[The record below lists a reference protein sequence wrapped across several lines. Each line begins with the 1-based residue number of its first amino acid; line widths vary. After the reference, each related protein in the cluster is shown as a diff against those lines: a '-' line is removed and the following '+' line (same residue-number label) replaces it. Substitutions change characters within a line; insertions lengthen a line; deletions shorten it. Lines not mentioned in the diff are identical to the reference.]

1 VSIDAIFLAKREIIT
16 RLQKMVDR
24 FYQGLVAEKLE
35 KYPAVSLLGPRQ
47 CGKTTLAKN
56 FGGRYFDM
64 ESQGAICAKIRY
76 L

>member
-1 VSIDAIFLAKREIIT
+1 MI
-16 RLQKMVDR
+16 DR
-24 FYQGLVAEKLE
+24 FYCRLVVEKLE

-64 ESQGAICAKIRY
+64 ESQGSALR
-76 L
+76 LDS